1 MTKIMPVPRHLILL
15 SYQQRPF
22 RPPLFVSCVLSD
34 MKLCSLSGSF
44 AAFHRFSLTE
54 KHRNAPDTG
63 KTHKRV
69 DDTADRTHLPA
80 EEKCHAVKA
89 EQANTAPVEC
99 ADDGERQCDLI
110 NDHEITSFWY
120 QSVIDSVPEQMKN
133 YTTKHD
139 LQMISLFFRF
149 FRYDKR

>member
-1 MTKIMPVPRHLILL
+1 MTSLFLLPFAVGIAKDHGDAPQTGNAHQCVDNAADGAHL
-15 SYQQRPF
+15 
-22 RPPLFVSCVLSD
+22 
-34 MKLCSLSGSF
+34 
-44 AAFHRFSLTE
+44 A
-54 KHRNAPDTG
+54 
-63 KTHKRV
+63 
-69 DDTADRTHLPA
+69 A